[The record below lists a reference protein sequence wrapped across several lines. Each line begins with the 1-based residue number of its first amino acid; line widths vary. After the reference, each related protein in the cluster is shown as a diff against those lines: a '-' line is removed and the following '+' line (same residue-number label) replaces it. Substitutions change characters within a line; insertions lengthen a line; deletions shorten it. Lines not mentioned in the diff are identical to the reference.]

1 MDIGLPLLGLVV
13 FMLIIGF
20 RKLKS
25 IKQSRPF
32 IFWGVI
38 FISCFLF
45 LFGVNEFS
53 RRVLGGFAGSYP
65 FVESWN
71 IAAKEED
78 VIKAIQELKDEN
90 PSLKPQSDTSFRS
103 SYWFYTNFYYP
114 DTKQIVH
121 TWTRPGRN
129 EFTTDFAL
137 ISFSSLDKNEENKLI
152 NKDFWYWANRQE
164 INRFKTQIV
173 DRLEQKIYSKK

>member
-1 MDIGLPLLGLVV
+1 MDIGSPLLGLVI
-13 FMLIIGF
+13 FILIIAF
-20 RKLKS
+20 RKLKT
-25 IKQSRPF
+25 IKQSRPWV
-32 IFWGVI
+32 FWGVI
-38 FISCFLF
+38 FVSCFLF
-45 LFGVNEFS
+45 LFGANEFF

-90 PSLKPQSDTSFRS
+90 PDLKPQNDTSYRN
-103 SYWFYTNFYYP
+103 SYWFYVDFYYP

-129 EFTTDFAL
+129 EFTTDLAF
-137 ISFSSLDKNEENKLI
+137 ISLSNSDKNEEDKLI
-152 NKDFWYWANRQE
+152 NKDFWYWSNKQE
-164 INRFKTQIV
+164 INKFKTQIV
-173 DRLEQKIYSKK
+173 KKLEQIVYSKK

>member
-13 FMLIIGF
+13 FLLFIGF
-20 RKLKS
+20 RKLKT

-38 FISCFLF
+38 FVTCFLF
-45 LFGVNEFS
+45 LFGANEFF

-65 FVESWN
+65 YVESWN

-78 VIKAIQELKDEN
+78 VIKAIQKLKDEN
-90 PSLKPQSDTSFRS
+90 PNLKPQKDTSFRS
-103 SYWFYTNFYYP
+103 SYWFFIDFNYS
-114 DTKQIVH
+114 DTKQTVH

-129 EFTTDFAL
+129 EFSTDLAF
-137 ISFSSLDKNEENKLI
+137 ISLSSSDKTKDDKLI
-152 NKDFWYWANRQE
+152 NKDFWYWSNRRE
-164 INRFKTQIV
+164 INKFKTQI
-173 DRLEQKIYSKK
+173 LENIEKIIYANK